1 MAKQC
6 LTRTLWICNAGP
18 DQGQALRLTLRRDT
32 SRSCAPCLVVHSST
46 AYHLDEYLVRKGAS
60 MQEWWNS
67 LQQSQRYLC
76 VFGCFCMIPFYGIG
90 IGLLFVALFLELG
103 RQR

>member
-1 MAKQC
+1 
-6 LTRTLWICNAGP
+6 
-18 DQGQALRLTLRRDT
+18 
-32 SRSCAPCLVVHSST
+32 
-46 AYHLDEYLVRKGAS
+46 